1 MIDNE
6 YFINIVKDLGIFT
19 EKESATFTE
28 NKLSGVEMVLN
39 KYNYHHGINAI
50 TELMKNLITLLS
62 VSFSSDIR
70 IL

>member
-6 YFINIVKDLGIFT
+6 YFINIVKDLGIFA

-28 NKLSGVEMVLN
+28 NKWSGVEMVLS
-39 KYNYHHGINAI
+39 KYNYHHGINVI